1 MQCNLCMHLC
11 IGVSPRSNSVVAK
24 IAELAGSCV
33 VCACG
38 VGKRFWLFRSTKQQ
52 PSCILQAPGA
62 TLVLRSPHL
71 MWQLPGRPPSLAL
84 LCVLLALLVAA
95 RGEEHPVHE
104 RADSPAP
111 AQAYASLLYSDDFLL
126 GIRVLGQSL
135 RETGTTRRAAVAAPP
150 SPPHHCSLTSAV
162 TSAILRNVRQ
172 PSRLPHKPSDV

>member
-1 MQCNLCMHLC
+1 M
-11 IGVSPRSNSVVAK
+11 
-24 IAELAGSCV
+24 
-33 VCACG
+33 
-38 VGKRFWLFRSTKQQ
+38 KRYGHGGLGAVLNRLSGRFRTPP
-52 PSCILQAPGA
+52 PSD
-62 TLVLRSPHL
+62 LVLNRLS
-71 MWQLPGRPPSLAL
+71 GRPPSLAL

-111 AQAYASLLYSDDFLL
+111 AQAYASLLYSDNFLL